1 LTQTEIDFSK
11 GAANPRSA
19 KAHEVLKPRKANDR
33 LKVWLIIHEAG
44 KSGITLEA
52 IAARMNKYP
61 HQVSG
66 RVSEL
71 RKQGIIFVK
80 SEEGLTREGNA
91 CAVYVA

>member
-1 LTQTEIDFSK
+1 VVRSELDFSR
-11 GAANPRSA
+11 GAANPQSQ
-19 KAHEVLKPRKANDR
+19 KAHDTLKPRKANDR

-52 IAARMNKYP
+52 IAARMGKYP

-66 RVSEL
+66 RLSEL

-80 SEEGLTREGNA
+80 SEDGLTREGNA